1 MAKKVIVSLLGG
13 LLFPAI
19 LFIIWGFSNV
29 VPSVEQVMI
38 FCPIGYIIGFVAFYV
53 DQTMKEK
60 KRLEKERRQA
70 EEDETNKLMRE
81 YLKKKLEEDQNS

>member
-1 MAKKVIVSLLGG
+1 MVKKIIVSLLGA

-19 LFIIWGFSNV
+19 LFMIWGFSNV
-29 VPSVEQVMI
+29 VPTIEQVMI
-38 FCPIGYIIGFVAFYV
+38 FCTIGYIIGFIAFYV

-81 YLKKKLEEDQNS
+81 YLKKKMEDDQNS